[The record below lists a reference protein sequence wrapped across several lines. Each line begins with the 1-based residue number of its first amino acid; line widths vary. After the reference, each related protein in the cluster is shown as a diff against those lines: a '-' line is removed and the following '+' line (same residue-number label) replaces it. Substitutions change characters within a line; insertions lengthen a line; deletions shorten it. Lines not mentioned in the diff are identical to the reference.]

1 MRSNMKRMGPKEI
14 SKYEQLNGVSNKLGE
29 QVIKLKEKNDNK
41 DRKFTNRLT

>member
-1 MRSNMKRMGPKEI
+1 MKIMGPNEV

-29 QVIKLKEKNDNK
+29 WVIKFKEKNDNK